1 MFSDSNRLIEGVLIR
16 AIQPFAAPHR
26 ERAADSGRTVAPM
39 PLAMAAV
46 RVVMDS
52 ISPIIFADSRR
63 RVNASVTRART
74 AL

>member
-1 MFSDSNRLIEGVLIR
+1 MFSDSDRLIEGVLIR

-26 ERAADSGRTVAPM
+26 ERAADSGNTVAPM

-52 ISPIIFADSRR
+52 MSKKEKVLMRR
-63 RVNASVTRART
+63 EMGEAAHQR
-74 AL
+74 